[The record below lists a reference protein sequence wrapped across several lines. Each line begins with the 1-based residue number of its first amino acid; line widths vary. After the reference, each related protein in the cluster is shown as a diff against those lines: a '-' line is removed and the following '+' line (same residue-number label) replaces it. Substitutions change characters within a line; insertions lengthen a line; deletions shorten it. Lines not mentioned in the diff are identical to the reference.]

1 MACELCKNSTA
12 TYCRNCTP
20 MTVYQ
25 MASLG
30 GLARAKKLS
39 HKRRIEIAK
48 KAGQCK
54 GKKGK
59 N

>member
-1 MACELCKNSTA
+1 
-12 TYCRNCTP
+12 